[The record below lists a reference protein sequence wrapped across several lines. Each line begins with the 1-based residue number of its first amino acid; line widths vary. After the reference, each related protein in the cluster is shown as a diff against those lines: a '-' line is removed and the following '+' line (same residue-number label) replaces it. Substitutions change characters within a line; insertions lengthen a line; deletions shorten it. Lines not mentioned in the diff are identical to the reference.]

1 MKAALDVIRRLS
13 GEQRD
18 EMIECLDQDLDPAD
32 PTRTRNFVVEGV
44 ACTATVLNNGW
55 TAVYRW
61 EVELEIFRRL
71 QFGKALIL
79 YDLLPPVS
87 AIDTGFAFRP

>member
-1 MKAALDVIRRLS
+1 MSAARDVIRRLS

-18 EMIECLDQDLDPAD
+18 EMIECLASDLDHPD
-32 PTRTRNFVVEGV
+32 PNRTKDFVVGGV
-44 ACTATVLNNGW
+44 QCTATVLNNGW

-61 EVELEIFRRL
+61 EVEVEIFRKL

-79 YDLLPPVS
+79 YDLLAPVS
-87 AIDTGFAFRP
+87 AIDTGFAARP